1 MSIDNITF
9 ENTDTLQQTLTKTV
23 QIFAGTDRLRV
34 ELKKKK
40 VEYVKVNK
48 GANTT
53 YILRSKAIGVLKVK
67 L

>member
-34 ELKKKK
+34 ELKKKNISDIK
-40 VEYVKVNK
+40 IVIIIIKK
-48 GANTT
+48 T
-53 YILRSKAIGVLKVK
+53 
-67 L
+67 

>member
-34 ELKKKK
+34 ELKKQK